1 MSYINSHLVIIL
13 FSLCGFCAGSLTK
26 IEWVSE
32 SSTFYNV
39 SEPVYLT
46 DSNNAEMQLQIEM
59 NISSGPEENLTVAVR
74 VELMPEWIYWSASAY
89 LLFISVV
96 GLFMNMVVIVVILN
110 DSQVIKISRNIC
122 YVVYT
127 WIPGIF
133 LLLCRIA
140 DKRQIKYTF

>member
-1 MSYINSHLVIIL
+1 MSCINNSHLVIIL
-13 FSLCGFCAGSLTK
+13 VSLCGCCAGSLATNR

-39 SEPVYLT
+39 SEPVLLT
-46 DSNNAEMQLQIEM
+46 DNNAEMLQIEI

-96 GLFMNMVVIVVILN
+96 GLFMNIVVIVVILS
-110 DSQVIKISRNIC
+110 DSQV
-122 YVVYT
+122 
-127 WIPGIF
+127 
-133 LLLCRIA
+133 
-140 DKRQIKYTF
+140 Q